1 MVNIS
6 ILYRFKPL
14 LVVLGWAA
22 SLAALTLG
30 NIFQGLLLPNAFEL
44 QPQQF
49 GADPLGFWIF
59 YIGSFGICVLAAM
72 VIADVGQ
79 SLVSVFLVYG
89 LTAFITFAVLALPDF
104 SGIVQPPGILQQSS
118 LLFTFNALFPLP
130 LFVDLVGT
138 IVGSG
143 LGERLL

>member
-1 MVNIS
+1 VNIS
-6 ILYRFKPL
+6 ILYRVKPL

-22 SLAALTLG
+22 SLATLTLG
-30 NIFQGLLLPNAFEL
+30 SIFQGLLLPNPYEL

-49 GADPLGFWIF
+49 GASPFGLWIF
-59 YIGSFGICVLAAM
+59 YIGSFGICLLAAM
-72 VIADVGQ
+72 VISEVGQ
-79 SLVSVFLVYG
+79 SLVSVFLAYG
-89 LTAFITFAVLALPDF
+89 LTVFITFGVLALPDF